1 MTPLELTP
9 LPEPPPSVLK
19 RLFSLHSIGF
29 YLMIVLALIGAAYT
43 FSDAGGSR
51 WYWQKLI
58 PPVFALICIGI
69 QWPDVTPTMKDRLLL
84 VGQQILHWGGVF
96 LATHMAFIAFGSR
109 LVDALDGRQVGFLL
123 MVITA
128 LGTFLAGVY
137 LDGRLCL
144 VAVVL
149 GSAAFGLVILQ
160 NFAPLLLLIGIAAI
174 ALYLVWIWAHSRWRD
189 RRQPTS
195 TA

>member
-1 MTPLELTP
+1 
-9 LPEPPPSVLK
+9 
-19 RLFSLHSIGF
+19 
-29 YLMIVLALIGAAYT
+29 
-43 FSDAGGSR
+43 
-51 WYWQKLI
+51 
-58 PPVFALICIGI
+58 
-69 QWPDVTPTMKDRLLL
+69 
-84 VGQQILHWGGVF
+84 
-96 LATHMAFIAFGSR
+96 MAFIAFGSR